1 VARDDLGV
9 NLGDVSLACAWA
21 LVDELVRGGMAH
33 TCVSPGSRSTPLAL
47 ALERHPAVTVHVQL
61 DERASAFFALGIAK
75 ATGAPVAV
83 ACTSG
88 TAAAEFFPAVVEASQ
103 SRVPLVVLTADR
115 PPRLRGTG
123 ANQTIDQVQLYGGY
137 TRTYLEPPVP
147 NLEVDVTPAWRAA
160 GRSAIRAA
168 CSGDRARTAAPGP
181 VHVNCCF
188 EEPLAPSI
196 SPVLEPPGE
205 RPTLRGETPDAI
217 GMPEVT
223 NLVRGVERGLVVAG
237 GLRHQRPEVLALAS
251 RLGWPLLAEPLSHVR
266 RPGALEAG
274 QTLAA
279 SPSWRAAMTPDVV
292 LQFGAAPTT
301 RATQALVAGG
311 RTLVVVD
318 DGFPDPDPGHR
329 AAISLHASAGR
340 IAAGLIDLRRSDPV
354 TPWVTA
360 WRAADAAARTAVDEL
375 LDSWDEPSELR
386 VARDLAAAIPG
397 DGTLFVGNS
406 MPVRDL
412 DAVMAPR
419 NGVRV
424 LANRGAS
431 GIDGLVSTTFGVAA
445 GGRPTFALLGD
456 LTFLHD
462 AGSLLWN
469 ARRGID
475 AVLVVVNNDG
485 GGIFSFL
492 GQLELPEH
500 ERLFTTPH
508 GLDLG
513 LVCAAAG
520 AGHVRIERAGDLAP
534 AVSMATAA
542 GGVHIVE
549 VPTDRARNVEQHA
562 ELQAAAE
569 HALEALA

>member
-1 VARDDLGV
+1 MARDDLGV
-9 NLGDVSLACAWA
+9 NLGDVALACAWG

-33 TCVSPGSRSTPLAL
+33 ACVSPGSRSTPLAL

-61 DERASAFFALGIAK
+61 DERASAFFALGIAA
-75 ATGAPVAV
+75 ATGGPAAV

-88 TAAAEFFPAVVEASQ
+88 TAAAELFPAVVEASQ
-103 SRVPLVVLTADR
+103 SRVPLLMLTADR

-123 ANQTIDQVQLYGGY
+123 ANQTIDQVHLYGGY
-137 TRTYLEPPVP
+137 ARAYLEPPVP
-147 NLEVDVTPAWRAA
+147 SLEVDVAAAWRAA

-168 CSGDRARTAAPGP
+168 WQGDRAKTAAPGP
-181 VHVNCCF
+181 AHVNCCF
-188 EEPLAPSI
+188 EEPLTPSA
-196 SPVLEPPGE
+196 SPALAPPGE
-205 RPTLRGETPDAI
+205 PAFRGETLEAI
-217 GMPEVT
+217 GVPEVT
-223 NLVRGVERGLVVAG
+223 ELVVGVERGLVVAG
-237 GLRHQRPEVLALAS
+237 RLRPNQPEVLALS
-251 RLGWPLLAEPLSHVR
+251 LRLGWPLLAEPLSQLR

-274 QTLAA
+274 QLLAA
-279 SPSWRAAMTPDVV
+279 SPAWRGAMRPDVV
-292 LQFGAAPTT
+292 LQFGAAPTS
-301 RATQALVAGG
+301 RATQALVAEG
-311 RTLVVVD
+311 RALVVVD
-318 DGFPDPDPGHR
+318 DGLPDPDPDHR
-329 AAISLHASAGR
+329 AAIAVRAGAGKV
-340 IAAGLIDLRRSDPV
+340 AAGLIDLDRSDRI
-354 TPWVTA
+354 TPWLTA

-397 DGTLFVGNS
+397 GGTLFVGNS

-419 NGVRV
+419 DGVRV

-445 GGRPTFALLGD
+445 GGGPTFALLGD

-469 ARRGID
+469 ARRGVD
-475 AVLVVVNNDG
+475 AVVVVLNNDG

-492 GQLELPEH
+492 GQRELPEH
-500 ERLFTTPH
+500 ERSFTTPH
-508 GLDLG
+508 GLDLR

-520 AGHVRIERAGDLAP
+520 AGHVRIDHAGDLVP
-534 AVSMATAA
+534 AVRTAAAA
-542 GGVHIVE
+542 GGVHVVE
-549 VPTDRARNVEQHA
+549 VPTDRERNVEQHS
-562 ELQAAAE
+562 EMQAAAE